1 MSTVIHKMDLS
12 LYGCPMHYIKAREAL
27 GSVNAGQSLMFI
39 VNNGEALQEIV
50 ASLSKDG
57 HKCDEEEQE
66 QEQETL
72 TTTIR
77 VTKKL

>member
-1 MSTVIHKMDLS
+1 MSTVAETMDLS

-27 GSVNAGQSLMFI
+27 GSVDAEQSLLFI

-57 HKCDEEEQE
+57 HKCDV

>member
-1 MSTVIHKMDLS
+1 MSVVAETMDLS

-39 VNNGEALQEIV
+39 VNNGEALKEIV

-57 HKCDEEEQE
+57 HKCDVE
-66 QEQETL
+66 EQETL

>member
-1 MSTVIHKMDLS
+1 MSTVINTLDLS

-27 GSVNAGQSLMFI
+27 GKIEVQQSLMFI

-50 ASLSKDG
+50 ASLSQDG
-57 HKCDEEEQE
+57 HSCDVEK
-66 QEQETL
+66 QETL

-77 VTKKL
+77 VTKIL

>member
-1 MSTVIHKMDLS
+1 MSAVAETMDLS

-39 VNNGEALQEIV
+39 VNNGEALKEIV

-57 HKCDEEEQE
+57 HKCDVE
-66 QEQETL
+66 EQETL

>member
-1 MSTVIHKMDLS
+1 MSTVINTLDLS

-27 GSVNAGQSLMFI
+27 GRVDVEQSLMFI
-39 VNNGEALQEIV
+39 VNNGEALQEII
-50 ASLSKDG
+50 ASLSQDG
-57 HKCDEEEQE
+57 HHCDIEEK
-66 QEQETL
+66 ETL

>member
-1 MSTVIHKMDLS
+1 MSTVIHTLDLS
-12 LYGCPMHYIKAREAL
+12 HYGCPMHYIKAREAL
-27 GSVNAGQSLMFI
+27 AKVEAQQSLMFI

-50 ASLSKDG
+50 TSLSQDG
-57 HKCDEEEQE
+57 HKCDVE
-66 QEQETL
+66 EQETL